1 MQIGSATWNPAGIKK
16 SAHLPPTFLES
27 LSQIISPPGGR
38 RPKFL
43 LQSCRLN
50 KIADV
55 AKKAGVK
62 TVYAALLLY
71 YVLTDSKMPIKDRAV
86 ILGALGYFICPVD
99 AIPDLLG
106 PLGYTDDLAA
116 LGYALKS
123 VWDNITPETHRSAR
137 RRLHEWFGEVP
148 DSELELF

>member
-1 MQIGSATWNPAGIKK
+1 MNYK
-16 SAHLPPTFLES
+16 STTTKSNLKSRPHNGRPSLPEKERQSIIRHTRYNAAEDRVLLAHVS
-27 LSQIISPPGGR
+27 
-38 RPKFL
+38 
-43 LQSCRLN
+43 
-50 KIADV
+50 
-55 AKKAGVK
+55 KAGVK

>member
-1 MQIGSATWNPAGIKK
+1 MPIDNIYSSLLKFQSDYSASK
-16 SAHLPPTFLES
+16 LF
-27 LSQIISPPGGR
+27 
-38 RPKFL
+38 
-43 LQSCRLN
+43 N
-50 KIADV
+50 KIGDV